1 MEEIMKKSKV
11 NLNLLNGSFIKSV
24 QFINDE
30 LGRGSSGELQ

>member
-30 LGRGSSGELQ
+30 LGRGSNG